1 MSSASKLNSIDGVI
15 LGGEKQQAQEKK
27 KYCEQGGGD
36 TGPSPASLS
45 VGFAPAVGWQWGHLH
60 PIPMAL
66 WDQPGHVLV
75 QEVPGGPQHP
85 CRSHSLGA
93 TIQSPPKPVPLAS
106 PGTSS
111 SLARG
116 QEPRSHPEVIIFRLH
131 SLKATKSRRVGG
143 SRESRRSNHLH
154 LSDSFMHSFQ
164 VSFAEA
170 LYQAVQSSPIGS
182 AA

>member
-1 MSSASKLNSIDGVI
+1 M
-15 LGGEKQQAQEKK
+15 GGEKQQAQEKK
-27 KYCEQGGGD
+27 NTVSEEEVTRD
-36 TGPSPASLS
+36 HHLPASLWALPTP
-45 VGFAPAVGWQWGHLH
+45 APH
-60 PIPMAL
+60 PH
-66 WDQPGHVLV
+66 GRVLV